1 MYIIQNAVKN
11 IARNK
16 GRNIL
21 IGAITLVII
30 IAVAVSLIINNTS
43 GAIINNY
50 KSQFGSKVSIA
61 PNLEKVT
68 KQEPKQIER
77 LTTKQYMDFAK
88 SEYLKQSM
96 FSAEIP
102 TISDKIKA
110 VDQDESSK
118 QGEQGPQIIG
128 NGEKNSKMPTIK
140 VLGNSTT
147 DNLTE
152 FAEGQRKLTEGKL
165 YNALNECI
173 ISKELAELNK
183 IKVGDKI
190 IVKSAIGES
199 IKIELTVTGI
209 YSDSTPEYGGMP
221 GKMSFMNRRNEI
233 LTSFDTV
240 MNNSEKMKDVVNVQ
254 ATYYLKD
261 PDLLSKFETE
271 LRAKGLPDIYSVSTD
286 AESYDRIVGPVD
298 AMKGIFLTFMVVVLI
313 LGTIILILL
322 SSMAIRERKY
332 EVGVLRA
339 MGMKKGKVALG
350 LISEVLII
358 TVVCLGVG
366 LGVGR
371 VLSQPAASVI
381 LNGQIKAA
389 EEAKT
394 LDGSKKFNIVVAG
407 QNMENEN
414 VKPISKIDV
423 GLGLDTLGEIS
434 LIALL
439 LAAASS
445 VVSIRKITK
454 YEPIKI
460 LMERN

>member
-240 MNNSEKMKDVVNVQ
+240 MNNSEKMKDMVNVQ

-261 PDLLSKFETE
+261 PDLLSKFEAE

-286 AESYDRIVGPVD
+286 AEK
-298 AMKGIFLTFMVVVLI
+298 AMI
-313 LGTIILILL
+313 
-322 SSMAIRERKY
+322 E
-332 EVGVLRA
+332 
-339 MGMKKGKVALG
+339 
-350 LISEVLII
+350 
-358 TVVCLGVG
+358 
-366 LGVGR
+366 
-371 VLSQPAASVI
+371 
-381 LNGQIKAA
+381 
-389 EEAKT
+389 
-394 LDGSKKFNIVVAG
+394 
-407 QNMENEN
+407 
-414 VKPISKIDV
+414 
-423 GLGLDTLGEIS
+423 
-434 LIALL
+434 
-439 LAAASS
+439 
-445 VVSIRKITK
+445 
-454 YEPIKI
+454 
-460 LMERN
+460 